1 MIYKMKITVM
11 DRRTDI
17 LIRLDLTLF
26 TYLSKHKLLN
36 QFINNALNH
45 PSCYQ
50 RRGTINTFST
60 FWWKYT
66 PQGYDFW
73 KKVRDDYA
81 YNSHNM

>member
-1 MIYKMKITVM
+1 M

-26 TYLSKHKLLN
+26 TYLSKRKLLN
-36 QFINNALNH
+36 KFINNTLNH
-45 PSCYQ
+45 PTVY
-50 RRGTINTFST
+50 RYRETINTFGA

-73 KKVRDDYA
+73 IKVKYDYVCN
-81 YNSHNM
+81 YLP

>member
-1 MIYKMKITVM
+1 M

-45 PSCYQ
+45 PIHYQ
-50 RRGTINTFST
+50 HRKKILTFNI
-60 FWWKYT
+60 FWWEFT
-66 PQGYDFW
+66 PQGYKFW
-73 KKVRDDYA
+73 RKVNTDYTLCWLPFLT
-81 YNSHNM
+81 

>member
-1 MIYKMKITVM
+1 M

-36 QFINNALNH
+36 QFINNTLNH
-45 PSCYQ
+45 TTFYQ
-50 RRGTINTFST
+50 YSETINTFGA
-60 FWWKYT
+60 FWCKYT

-73 KKVRDDYA
+73 IKVNYDYV
-81 YNSHNM
+81 YNYLP

>member
-1 MIYKMKITVM
+1 M

-17 LIRLDLTLF
+17 LIRLELTLF

-36 QFINNALNH
+36 QFINNTLNH
-45 PSCYQ
+45 PAYYQ
-50 RRGTINTFST
+50 HGRTINTFVA

-73 KKVRDDYA
+73 RKVNCDYV
-81 YNSHNM
+81 YDHLL